1 MYINFVV
8 ANRHIYSINIIIA
21 IIIRFNHYHLQTR
34 SEPDREYDFIV
45 VGGGSGGSVVASRL
59 SEIAQWKVLLVEAG
73 KCCLYRIISI

>member
-1 MYINFVV
+1 MK
-8 ANRHIYSINIIIA
+8 NILHYTL
-21 IIIRFNHYHLQTR
+21 IIRVISLFDIYIFQTR

-73 KCCLYRIISI
+73 KI